1 MEGGSKVDDTYD
13 VVIVGGGMAG
23 LRIATELLRRG
34 EQTVALYEKYGG
46 VGGRCWTYKG
56 KVDGTPIQW
65 EGGAGRI
72 SSKHRR
78 VLELIQRYRLRL
90 IPIGSGLKYKES
102 STAPFEP
109 NLFEPAIPAL
119 LDPLAGLPKEDLGR
133 ATIRQLLGRV
143 NGAGLAEDYLERFPY
158 RSEVETMRADLALQS
173 FREEMRSHEGYS
185 ICREGLSSLARA
197 MRKDIERRGG
207 AIRTGHQLV
216 GFKGVGT
223 AKANPL
229 YEVEFAAGAEGGA
242 KEKVTVLAR
251 RLILAIP
258 SAALEEVEGLPA
270 PLAGWRGL
278 RRLKMTPLLRFYGA
292 FPLESNGKPWWDAED
307 AGGSTR
313 VVTPDPVR
321 YFIPGGTFGGKV
333 ATCHM
338 SYTDSRD
345 AEPWLKMLEEHGE
358 KAAGEEMLGGL
369 RRLLKPNA
377 PPPLFV
383 KAHAWKEGVTS
394 WLPGP
399 YDAAEYS
406 REALHPCP
414 EDLPRVHLCGESYSL
429 RQGWIEGALEHADAL
444 LGLLR
449 PKSS

>member
-1 MEGGSKVDDTYD
+1 MGSITEDPYD

-23 LRIATELLRRG
+23 LRVATELLRRQAG
-34 EQTVALYEKYGG
+34 APRLALFERYEG

-56 KVDGTPIQW
+56 KVGGTPIQW

-78 VLELIQRYRLRL
+78 VLELLQRYKLRL
-90 IPIGSGLKYKES
+90 IPIGSGLQYKES
-102 STAPFEP
+102 STSPFEP
-109 NLFEPAIPAL
+109 NAFEPAIPAL

-133 ATIRQLLGRV
+133 STIRQLLGRV
-143 NGAGLAEDYLERFPY
+143 QGGPAAEDYLERFPY
-158 RSEVETMRADLALQS
+158 RSETETMRADLALQS
-173 FREEMRSHEGYS
+173 FREEMRSHEGYG
-185 ICREGLSSLARA
+185 ICREGLSALARA

-207 AIRTGHQLV
+207 AVRPGHELI
-216 GFKGVGT
+216 GFKGIGT
-223 AKANPL
+223 KTKPL
-229 YEVEFAAGAEGGA
+229 YEIEFAGPDR
-242 KEKVTVLAR
+242 EKVTVQAR
-251 RLILAIP
+251 RLVLAIP
-258 SAALEEVEGLPA
+258 SAALERVEGLPA
-270 PLAGWRGL
+270 PLAKWRGL
-278 RRLKMTPLLRFYGA
+278 KHLKMTPLLRFYGA
-292 FPLESNGKPWWDAED
+292 FPLDDGAPWWASPD
-307 AGGSTR
+307 AGGGTR
-313 VVTPDPVR
+313 IVTPEPVR
-321 YFIPGGTFGGKV
+321 YFIPGGTFGKKV

-345 AEPWLKMLEEHGE
+345 AEPWLKLLEEHGE
-358 KAAGEEMLGGL
+358 KAVGEEMLAGL

-399 YDAAEYS
+399 YDTAEYS

-444 LGLLR
+444 LGALR
-449 PKSS
+449 LGGR